1 MPLKPSD
8 SVDAFLSWLST
19 PALPHS
25 SVPSAKPGLSH
36 LTQHK
41 LGASQSQPSAQTT
54 SSPLPVSSNTGVRL
68 RELSKSPLEDMA
80 LPILLT
86 VPPVSISARPTSS
99 GGAPMNSTGPTTA
112 NVNSSSFSTPSTSVA
127 SQPSVSL
134 PTVQAGSN

>member
-86 VPPVSISARPTSS
+86 VPPVSISSS
-99 GGAPMNSTGPTTA
+99 GGTPMNSTGPTTA